1 MRSPGKHPNH
11 VPCTSLFPFRQFQIS
26 KIRQKI
32 RLKLINELY
41 PTTIGTSLEDKMKEH
56 VNKKINNI
64 TRRMEPQ
71 KDSAVKYAFDNSN
84 QFLRKTLVKAPL
96 HSNDACSR
104 SKPYQ
109 ERRNMD

>member
-1 MRSPGKHPNH
+1 MYHAHHFSH
-11 VPCTSLFPFRQFQIS
+11 VGNSRCL

-32 RLKLINELY
+32 RLKLINEVY
-41 PTTIGTSLEDKMKEH
+41 PTTIRTSLEDKMKEH

-84 QFLRKTLVKAPL
+84 QFLRKTLVKVPL